1 MKSIIAT
8 LMLAVLLGACSHT
21 PPLTRAGEQ
30 CKLVRYALEQPLPDE
45 KPLSSIIQRQ
55 GDLLLLSGGSQNG
68 AFGAG
73 FLDGWKNSGT
83 MPEFQLVTGISTGAL
98 QATGAFIGDTGM
110 NVEGYTIQSEG
121 DLLETYIQGKDVA
134 GGISAKAAVKAL
146 RKGAFADLIPLR
158 AELDTLI
165 TPERLERVAARYN
178 PDGTGAHLLVGATDV
193 DLGRAVAFDMTELA
207 SRYTKAAVGSETRE
221 RLKDCYIEALVA
233 SSIVP
238 PGARPVFIDNRM
250 YIDGGVRYAVFD
262 DRIGDILR
270 RAPEALTSPSLYIIL
285 NSDGAPKAEC
295 AKVSDADCAP
305 ITSTIGQRKDWNLG
319 SLAFR
324 TLDLLIDQTQR
335 LSIARAADRAR
346 DFSGKAYFARIRRS
360 DLASPDT
367 AVTLDGFSGENT
379 CEQWRAIDDAE
390 DNPVEFHK
398 RYMRC
403 LIKYGQERGKTADW
417 DFGGR

>member
-1 MKSIIAT
+1 MRSFIAT

-21 PPLTRAGEQ
+21 PPLTEAGEQ

-73 FLDGWKNSGT
+73 FLDGWKASGE

-110 NVEGYTIQSEG
+110 NVDGYTIDSEG
-121 DLLETYIQGKDVA
+121 DLLETYIDGKDVA

-158 AELDTLI
+158 AKLDELL
-165 TPERLERVAARYN
+165 TPERLEMVAARYE
-178 PDGTGAHLLVGATDV
+178 PDGTRAHLLVGATDV

-207 SRYTKAAVGSETRE
+207 SRYAKATVGSETRK
-221 RLKDCYIEALVA
+221 RMKDCYIEALVA

-270 RAPEALTSPSLYIIL
+270 RAPESLTSPSLYIIL

-295 AKVSDADCAP
+295 AKVNDADCAP
-305 ITSTIGQRKDWNLG
+305 ITSTIGQREDWNLG

-346 DFSGKAYFARIRRS
+346 DFSGKAYFARIRRP

-367 AVTLDGFSGENT
+367 AVTLDGFDGENT

-403 LIKYGQERGKTADW
+403 LIKYGQERGKIADW